1 MYVTRDTHG
10 ACMSM
15 YVTHVH
21 TWQLGQDPAS
31 WCEVEKKMEGERE
44 RGSGKLCEWCV
55 CEWCVCVCVCV
66 RVRVR
71 VWCVYIT
78 LAPTLSHSQ
87 IQHDG
92 HVWRRWKL
100 PAPSFPVQI
109 CLVYVSFV

>member
-55 CEWCVCVCVCV
+55 CEWCVCVCVCACACACV
-66 RVRVR
+66 V
-71 VWCVYIT
+71 CVYHSRT
-78 LAPTLSHSQ
+78 HSLSLTDTTRWACLAPLETARSLLSGTDMFS
-87 IQHDG
+87 
-92 HVWRRWKL
+92 L
-100 PAPSFPVQI
+100 
-109 CLVYVSFV
+109 C